1 MMRTRLLRL
10 LFLVLGIAAITFATA
25 PVSADDAAP
34 APVRVHNLK
43 VLSDKV
49 DDMTTAE
56 NILKSF
62 VKPGMSD
69 ADRSKALWTAVVK
82 YRHQTA
88 PPNEFLAADWE
99 AHDPV
104 KLFNSY
110 GYCMC
115 CCCSAMVAAL
125 NRMDGREARGRILNG
140 HSVPEVRYGNDWH
153 MFDASLITYFP
164 KPGGG
169 DVAAVDDIS
178 AAVKGWYDKNP
189 GVRGN
194 DKKLVDVMREDGWT
208 GWKKKGPDLLSQC
221 PFYDLGWFP
230 ARTHGW
236 NATMSEYDRKCEE
249 YEYGYHVGHKA
260 LFSLRPGESL
270 VREAG
275 NRGLHV
281 NMQENKGWDGV
292 KARAREQ
299 DLVYTKK
306 FFPDYNG
313 GMVANGYHRYEP
325 DLASGAL
332 ASGAESYVNLASG
345 GTPALHLKEGGKSG
359 TATIALT
366 SPYVYLG
373 GRIRLKALRKAEADQ
388 VRLSLSTNNGRSF
401 EPLWSTEKTGAS
413 EVTIDLKDR
422 ILRRYAYWLRVE
434 LSSATPDG
442 AGLDRLAIENDIQH
456 APRTLPWLSKGSNT
470 ITVLVDG
477 DNNAE
482 HLARRLATHSVVGRI
497 TPPDAKFPKQET
509 TASLGVTFDNLNV
522 VDSACWWKGGVG
534 TMTVPLETPGPMVA
548 GTFSAQYRAR
558 GAKDVIQVAA
568 SYDGGKTWE
577 DVAKL
582 TGPTPGKSEY
592 HRFKPKKQDV
602 TSALL
607 RFTMTGNNTVGILS
621 FRADVTYVDPRATTK
636 PTPFYVTHRW
646 KESGKPMERRVK
658 VASLPT
664 TYTIDAAGDVEME
677 SVTYEMPGK

>member
-1 MMRTRLLRL
+1 MMYAHFLRNPL
-10 LFLVLGIAAITFATA
+10 GLAFGVLCVATLPLA
-25 PVSADDAAP
+25 PVLADDAAP
-34 APVRVHNLK
+34 TGVRVHNLK

-62 VKPGMSD
+62 VKPDMSD

-88 PPNEFLAADWE
+88 PPNEYLAADWE

-104 KLFNSY
+104 KTFNSY

-125 NRMDGREARGRILNG
+125 NRMDGRDARGRILNG

-164 KPGGG
+164 KVGKG

-189 GVRGN
+189 GVRGS
-194 DKKLVDVMREDGWT
+194 DQKLGDIMRENGWT
-208 GWKKKGPDLLSQC
+208 GWKAKGPELLSQC
-221 PFYDLGWFP
+221 PFYDFGFFP
-230 ARTHGW
+230 AKTHGW
-236 NATMSEYDRKCEE
+236 NATMVEYDRKCEE

-260 LFSLRPGESL
+260 LFSLRPGEAL
-270 VREAG
+270 VREVG

-281 NMQENKGWDGV
+281 NMQENKGWDGL
-292 KARAREQ
+292 KARAAEA

-306 FFPDYNG
+306 FFPGYNG

-332 ASGAESYVNLASG
+332 ASGAEAYVNLATG
-345 GTPALHLKEGGKSG
+345 GSPALHLKDGGKP
-359 TATIALT
+359 AIAVIPLT

-373 GRIRLKALRKAEADQ
+373 GRIKVKAFRKADADK
-388 VRLSLSTNNGRSF
+388 VRLSLSTNNARTF
-401 EPLWSTEKTGAS
+401 EPLWSAEKVGAS
-413 EVTIDLKDR
+413 EATIDLKDR
-422 ILRRYAYWLRVE
+422 ILRRYAYWLKVE
-434 LSSATPDG
+434 LESASADG
-442 AGLDRLAIENDIQH
+442 AGFDLLSIENDIQH
-456 APRTLPWLSKGSNT
+456 APRTLPWLGKGRNT
-470 ITVLVDG
+470 ITVAVDG
-477 DNNAE
+477 DDAE
-482 HLARRLATHSVVGRI
+482 KQARKLGTRSIACRI
-497 TPPDAKFPKQET
+497 MPPDAKFPKQET
-509 TASLGVTFDNLNV
+509 TANLGVTFDNLNV
-522 VDSACWWKGGVG
+522 VDGACWWKGGVG
-534 TMTVPLETPGPMVA
+534 TVTVPLETPGPMVV

-558 GAKDVIQVAA
+558 GEKDVIQVSA

-582 TGPTPGKSEY
+582 VGPTPGKSEY
-592 HRFKPKKQDV
+592 HRFTPKKDA
-602 TSALL
+602 TKALL
-607 RFTMTGNNTVGILS
+607 RFAMTGNNTIGLLS
-621 FRADVTYVDPRATTK
+621 FRADVTYVDPHGTTK
-636 PTPFYVTHRW
+636 PPPFFVTHRW
-646 KESGKPMERRVK
+646 KEDGKPMEKRVK
-658 VASLPT
+658 VETLPMK
-664 TYTIDAAGDVEME
+664 YTIDAAGEVEMV
-677 SVTYEMPGK
+677 SVTYEMK